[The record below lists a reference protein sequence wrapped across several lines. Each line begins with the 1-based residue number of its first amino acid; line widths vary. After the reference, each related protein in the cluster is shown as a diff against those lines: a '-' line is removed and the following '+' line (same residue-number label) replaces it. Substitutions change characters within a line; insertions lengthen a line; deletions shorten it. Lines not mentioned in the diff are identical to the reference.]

1 MEQVLYSS
9 IAREGL
15 GSDEVFTIIQTA
27 SRLNPQRDITG
38 FLIFRDGRFLQL
50 VEGPGHELD
59 RLIDD
64 LLGDPR
70 HHSLQIIERTQVGA
84 RSFPNWRMKRVSRS
98 TGQSAL
104 DEIREGLSSNPSGE
118 AVMDAIDEFL
128 ETFAA

>member
-15 GSDEVFTIIQTA
+15 GSDEVFSIIETA

-50 VEGPGHELD
+50 VEGPGRQLD

-70 HHSLQIIERTQVGA
+70 HHSLEVLERRDVQA
-84 RSFPNWRMKRVSRS
+84 RSFPNWRMKRLSRS
-98 TGQSAL
+98 TGQTAL
-104 DEIREGLSSNPSGE
+104 DEIRKGLSSAPSGE
-118 AVMDAIDEFL
+118 AVMNAIDEFL
-128 ETFAA
+128 ETTAA